1 MAVAPL
7 YKSTHHRRLKISY
20 CPIQRPL
27 CGKACVSRLGVAY
40 SSVVTMVVSSV
51 LLLFDRFYGAS
62 AVKMSLSV
70 SEADNVRMRT
80 ALSVCTV

>member
-1 MAVAPL
+1 MAKL
-7 YKSTHHRRLKISY
+7 
-20 CPIQRPL
+20 
-27 CGKACVSRLGVAY
+27 ACLIWVSLTAVL
-40 SSVVTMVVSSV
+40 SLLVVSSV

-80 ALSVCTV
+80 ILFFLCVCTV